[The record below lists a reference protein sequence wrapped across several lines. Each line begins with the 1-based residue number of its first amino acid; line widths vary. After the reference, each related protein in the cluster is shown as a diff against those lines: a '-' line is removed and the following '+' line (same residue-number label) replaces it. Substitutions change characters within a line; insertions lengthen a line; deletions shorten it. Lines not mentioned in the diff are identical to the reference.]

1 MTEHQKVLLEVLAA
15 VDAFCR
21 KENIMYVMLGGTML
35 GAYRHKG
42 FIPWD
47 DDIDIGMPRADYERF
62 LKLAADSME
71 MPYLLRHFSVEKNV
85 PYAFAHVEHTG
96 TTYIEARRSGAGYRG
111 GVYVEIFPLDL
122 ASEKERKRRLRA
134 IQVKFQKKRL
144 YALIME
150 RNKAQKNPLKRLAIA
165 MLRAVGSIDS
175 VVRKL
180 DNILQKDTPRTI
192 KEPWGEGGQLSAE
205 SPKQDVCLG
214 NLLGHWGRRENIPK
228 SVMFPAKEYPFEDK
242 LFFGVRN
249 PDAYL
254 RSLYGADYMTPPPV
268 AERER
273 GKHEAAVIDLGQP
286 YSISVG
292 KVSK

>member
-1 MTEHQKVLLEVLAA
+1 MTEHQKVLLEVLEA

-21 KENIMYVMLGGTML
+21 KENIAYVMLGGTML

-47 DDIDIGMPRADYERF
+47 DDIDIGMPRGDYERF
-62 LKLAADSME
+62 LRLAADGIK
-71 MPYLLRHFSVEKNV
+71 MPYLLRHFSVEKQV

-111 GVYVEIFPLDL
+111 GVYVEIFPLDK
-122 ASEKERKRRLRA
+122 APESEWKRRFRA
-134 IQVKFQKKRL
+134 AQMKLQKKRL

-150 RNKAQKNPLKRLAIA
+150 QNKTQKNPIKKLAIA
-165 MLRAVGSIDS
+165 AFRATGSIDS
-175 VVRKL
+175 VVRRMDGL
-180 DNILQKDTPRTI
+180 LQKDSKRMRRDDDRR
-192 KEPWGEGGQLSAE
+192 KESFRDSMQN
-205 SPKQDVCLG
+205 DCLG
-214 NLLGHWGRRENIPK
+214 NLLGHWGRKENVLW

-242 LFFGVRN
+242 RFFGVQN

-254 RSLYGADYMTPPPV
+254 RALYGTDYMTPPPV
-268 AERER
+268 SEREQ
-273 GKHEAAVIDLGQP
+273 GKHEAVEIDLGRP

-292 KVSK
+292 KVSR

>member
-21 KENIMYVMLGGTML
+21 KENITYVMLGGTML

-62 LKLAADSME
+62 LRLAADGIKW
-71 MPYLLRHFSVEKNV
+71 PYLLRHFSVEKQV

-111 GVYVEIFPLDL
+111 GVYVEIFPLDK
-122 ASEKERKRRLRA
+122 APDSEWKKRLRA
-134 IQVKFQKKRL
+134 VQIKFQKKRL

-150 RNKAQKNPLKRLAIA
+150 RNKTQKNPVKKLAIA
-165 MLRAVGSIDS
+165 AFRATGSIDS
-175 VVRKL
+175 VVRRMDGL
-180 DNILQKDTPRTI
+180 LQKDSKRTRRD
-192 KEPWGEGGQLSAE
+192 GGRAASEAC
-205 SPKQDVCLG
+205 SVKDICLG
-214 NLLGHWGRRENIPK
+214 NLLGHWGRRENIPD
-228 SVMFPAKEYPFEDK
+228 SVMFPVKEYLFEDRK
-242 LFFGVRN
+242 FFGVQN

-254 RSLYGADYMTPPPV
+254 KALYGTDYMTPPPV
-268 AERER
+268 SEREQ
-273 GKHEAAVIDLGQP
+273 GKHEAVEIDLGQP

-292 KVSK
+292 KVSR

>member
-21 KENIMYVMLGGTML
+21 RENIAYLMLGGTML

-62 LKLAADSME
+62 LKLAADGME

-122 ASEKERKRRLRA
+122 ASEKEGKRRLRA
-134 IQVKFQKKRL
+134 MQVKIQKKRL

-150 RNKAQKNPLKRLAIA
+150 RNKKQGNPVKQLAIE
-165 MLRAVGSIDS
+165 MLRATGSIDS

-180 DNILQKDTPRTI
+180 DRILQRDTPHTP
-192 KEPWGEGGQLSAE
+192 KKPWGEGGQLFLEDSGHG
-205 SPKQDVCLG
+205 VCLG
-214 NLLGHWGRRENIPK
+214 NLLGHWGRKENVPW
-228 SVMFPAKEYPFEDK
+228 SVMFPAMEYPFEDR

-254 RSLYGADYMTPPPV
+254 RALYGADYMTPPPV
-268 AERER
+268 SEREQ
-273 GKHEAAVIDLGQP
+273 GKHEAAEIDLNKP
-286 YSISVG
+286 Y
-292 KVSK
+292 